1 MWATNSLKSNLIK
14 NPRALED
21 LKYWTIDENGG
32 SQWKVE
38 DLPGGEGEL
47 FPNPSVTKYFV
58 TSNQP
63 CKKSQIV
70 DLKKEGFTPEIL
82 DKAQPPIIVTD
93 WYAARKDCSC
103 QYELLVRLLSE
114 DKKTLQEFRP
124 QPVNLA
130 QRCDG
135 QWHYVTH
142 TFSNYGP
149 GVRYIYFQHGG
160 KDTLNW
166 AGWYGVRLTN
176 SSISV
181 DI

>member
-1 MWATNSLKSNLIK
+1 MWGTNGLKRNLIK
-14 NPRALED
+14 NPSALEG
-21 LKYWTIDENGG
+21 LQNWSIDENGG

-38 DLPGGEGEL
+38 DLPGGEGEM
-47 FPNPSVTKYFV
+47 FPNTSVQKYFV
-58 TSNQP
+58 TSNQT
-63 CKKSQIV
+63 CKKSQLI
-70 DLKKEGFTPEIL
+70 DLKKEGFSAEIL
-82 DKAQPPIIVTD
+82 DKFQPAIIVTD

-114 DKKTLQEFRP
+114 DKKTIQEFHP
-124 QPVNLA
+124 QPVNLP

-149 GVRYIYFQHGG
+149 GVRYISFQHGG

-166 AGWYGVRLTN
+166 AGWYGVRVSN

>member
-1 MWATNSLKSNLIK
+1 MWATNSLKINLLK

-38 DLPGGEGEL
+38 DLPGGAGEL

-58 TSNQP
+58 TSNQT

-70 DLKKEGFTPEIL
+70 DLNKEGFSAEIM
-82 DKAQPPIIVTD
+82 DKTQPPIIITD

-103 QYELLVRLLSE
+103 HYELLVGLLSE
-114 DKKTLQEFRP
+114 DKKIVQEFRP
-124 QPVNLA
+124 LPVTLP
-130 QRCDG
+130 QHSDG
-135 QWHYVTH
+135 QWHYLTH

-149 GVRYIYFQHGG
+149 GVRYISFQHGG

-166 AGWYGVRLTN
+166 EGWYGVRVTN
-176 SSISV
+176 STISV